1 VLPARTAVRI
11 YALENVVEALMY
23 LRKLT
28 FAFDEYAEQYRD
40 RGITHEPIRS
50 DVWAY
55 LTAAGEAA

>member
-40 RGITHEPIRS
+40 RGIIHAP
-50 DVWAY
+50 
-55 LTAAGEAA
+55 